1 MNYLV
6 ISPMPNGN
14 YLVQLMNEN
23 QFTALKKAGVIDEG
37 SSIYSTE
44 MDHQTVA
51 QSGLIG
57 MHTVAEINQYIK
69 ENDIDIVHIE
79 GPPLGDDTGGTD

>member
-23 QFTALKKAGVIDEG
+23 QFTALKRAVVIDEG
-37 SSIYSTE
+37 SSIYSTQ

-51 QSGLIG
+51 QSGIIG
-57 MHTVAEINQYIK
+57 MHTEEEINQYIK
-69 ENDIDIVHIE
+69 ENIDQATHVE
-79 GPPLGDDTGGTD
+79 GPPFGDDTGGTD